1 MPFSRSRGAGT
12 HRGLRCALNPA
23 PKVTFPAPN
32 CSGVGNERSG
42 AGLGA
47 GKTAQSTD
55 NQYRVQEMQ
64 DFFASIVSNGKQC
77 LYENG
82 VLTSWKRRL
91 HNVKVPLSCGKH
103 AVYKV

>member
-32 CSGVGNERSG
+32 CLGAGNERSG

-64 DFFASIVSNGKQC
+64 DFFISFVRNTTHYLYKNGI
-77 LYENG
+77 
-82 VLTSWKRRL
+82 LTAWKRRFD
-91 HNVKVPLSCGKH
+91 CMET
-103 AVYKV
+103 AFT

>member
-1 MPFSRSRGAGT
+1 MPLSRSRGAGT

-32 CSGVGNERSG
+32 CSGAGNERSG

-82 VLTSWKRRL
+82 VLTSWKRRFDYMETAFTQR
-91 HNVKVPLSCGKH
+91 KS
-103 AVYKV
+103 ATFMS